1 MSNKITMK
9 MSTNPR
15 LLKDVLTLYRST
27 FNALKELIDNS
38 IQARATEIC
47 INLKPSDC
55 DQDSIEYHP
64 IDVIEVKDNGIGV
77 PFSSFKD
84 SVMEIATQSKAE
96 GQGVGRFGALQIGKE
111 MKIET
116 SAFDHASN
124 KTTITSVTINAS
136 SLSSKDLQQ
145 IEFPIETE
153 EVEGKSK
160 SYYNV
165 SISDLYSNSQDKIK
179 KKNRLSEEFT
189 NVNTLK
195 QALFENY
202 TFDIFENRVQF
213 VVNGE
218 QLHRDQ
224 FLLDTPRFKSC
235 QVKCSDGEE
244 HEIKMYFYKVNLKSA
259 DINVFFQ
266 AEVAGLKSSIA
277 RYSYVSPWHTS
288 DAGAWYILVESD
300 LITND
305 MVSDFALADF
315 GNDAKAVQESI
326 RSTIDD
332 FFKAD
337 NRKFLGFIERLKTD
351 KYYPYDKAENVFTLE
366 EVVFNHTAY
375 IIENNQ
381 KLLETSNQARTVI
394 YPMIK
399 RLIEDGNTEF
409 LYEEILKLSDE
420 SREKFITLLD
430 QTELS
435 DVVEFTSS
443 VARHTKFLDFLYDLC
458 YGDVSE
464 WLKERK
470 QLHQIVKNELWLFGE
485 QYTNTTQLWSDKNLE
500 NNLMQLHTKYFS
512 YEPTEEDENI
522 IAECKDKNHDI
533 TDLFF
538 YNKVKLGS
546 GRSEVIIVE
555 LKSPSCAI
563 ADNEI
568 TQIERYRRDI
578 VNSSAYP
585 RDKVEYKII
594 LVSSKI
600 TDNAR
605 IKLQGAPTWNNP
617 DDPFL
622 YSIYNQNGWS
632 IKLYVMEWSELID
645 VNRQKLSYLSDSLN
659 VKVEDV
665 GEVFKREYPH
675 LLDEKSRNR
684 LNQRALK

>member
-1 MSNKITMK
+1 MSNIITMK
-9 MSTNPR
+9 MSTNSR
-15 LLKDVLTLYRST
+15 LLKDVLTLYKST
-27 FNALKELIDNS
+27 FFALKELIDNS
-38 IQARATEIC
+38 IQARATQIC

-55 DQDSIEYHP
+55 DPDSVEYHP
-64 IDVIEVKDNGIGV
+64 INVIEVNDNGTGV
-77 PFSSFKD
+77 PLSLFKD
-84 SVMEIATQSKAE
+84 SVMEIATQNKVE
-96 GQGVGRFGALQIGKE
+96 GKGVGRFGALQIGKE
-111 MKIET
+111 MRIET
-116 SAFDHASN
+116 SAFDPAS
-124 KTTITSVTINAS
+124 KKMTITSVSINAN

-153 EVEGKSK
+153 EVEELSE
-160 SYYNV
+160 SYYKV
-165 SISDLYSNSQDKIK
+165 SILDLYSNSQDKIK
-179 KKNRLSEEFT
+179 KKNKLSEEFAT
-189 NVNTLK
+189 VESFK

-202 TFDIFENRVQF
+202 TFDIFENRVRF
-213 VVNGE
+213 LVNGE
-218 QLHRDQ
+218 QLHREQ
-224 FLLDTPRFKSC
+224 FVLETPRFKSC
-235 QVKCSDGEE
+235 MVSCSDGVE
-244 HEIKMYFYKVNLKSA
+244 HEIKMYFYRVNLKSA

-266 AEVAGLKSSIA
+266 GEVAGVKSSIA
-277 RYSYVSPWHTS
+277 RYSYVCPWHTS

-305 MVSDFALADF
+305 MVSDFAIADF
-315 GNDAKAVQESI
+315 GNDAKIVQESI
-326 RSTIDD
+326 RSAIDD

-337 NRKFLGFIERLKTD
+337 NRRFLGFIERLKADT
-351 KYYPYDKAENVFTLE
+351 YYPYEKGKSESTLE
-366 EVVFNHTAY
+366 EMVFNHTAY

-381 KLLETSNQARTVI
+381 KLLETSNQARIVI
-394 YPMIK
+394 YPMVK

-409 LYEEILKLSDE
+409 LYEKILKLSDDG
-420 SREKFITLLD
+420 REKFRNLLC

-443 VARHTKFLDFLYDLC
+443 VARHTKFLDFLYELC
-458 YGDVSE
+458 YGDISKR
-464 WLKERK
+464 LKERK
-470 QLHQIVKNELWLFGE
+470 QLHQIVKSELWLFGE

-500 NNLMQLHTKYFS
+500 NNLMQLHTEHFS
-512 YEPTEEDENI
+512 YEPTEAEENI

-555 LKSPSCAI
+555 LKAPSCAI
-563 ADNEI
+563 AEKEI
-568 TQIERYRRDI
+568 AQIERYRRDI
-578 VNSSAYP
+578 INSSAYP

-594 LVSSKI
+594 LISSRI

-622 YSIYNQNGWS
+622 YSTYNHNGWS

-645 VNRQKLSYLSDSLN
+645 INRQKLSYLSESLN
-659 VKVEDV
+659 VKIEDA